1 MRISDWSSDVCSSDL
16 ETPPACHNVWWF
28 RPGHGTETL
37 CIPTDDLDRHGYTY
51 APTRVGI
58 LRIQGIR
65 HTPHGV
71 KPGGFYLTEAAGRR
85 AAARR
90 VGEEGVSTCRYR
102 VSPYHL
108 KKKTKTE

>member
-71 KPGGFYLTEAAGRR
+71 KPGGFYLTDAAGRTEKVYE
-85 AAARR
+85 ARLLLY
-90 VGEEGVSTCRYR
+90 T
-102 VSPYHL
+102 VSPGGCA
-108 KKKTKTE
+108 KIGRA